1 MYAADGA
8 LPQPTEMQSAGNSLP
23 RPSRDYFHIH
33 YSFPRHTHTHSPS
46 HLIPHLLSSNQ
57 TLDIAHYGWGAA
69 AGWAGVDLDR
79 FPAVQAWLDRME
91 AREGVEKGRHVPDPH
106 TMRELLKDKA
116 KIAEQAAKS
125 RAWVQAGMKEDAE
138 QQK

>member
-1 MYAADGA
+1 MW
-8 LPQPTEMQSAGNSLP
+8 L
-23 RPSRDYFHIH
+23 SRNPPKCNKPAIP
-33 YSFPRHTHTHSPS
+33 FPVYPLLHPLLIPKAHTHS
-46 HLIPHLLSSNQ
+46 HRIPHLLSSNQ

-69 AGWAGVDLDR
+69 AGWAGVDLDK

-116 KIAEQAAKS
+116 KMEEQAAKS
-125 RAWVQAGMKEDAE
+125 RAWVQAGMKDDAE
-138 QQK
+138 RQK

>member
-1 MYAADGA
+1 MRRIGLSRNPPKCNKPAI
-8 LPQPTEMQSAGNSLP
+8 PFPP
-23 RPSRDYFHIH
+23 RLLLRPLLIPKAHILSRL
-33 YSFPRHTHTHSPS
+33 T
-46 HLIPHLLSSNQ
+46 PHLLSSNQ

-69 AGWAGVDLDR
+69 AGWAGVNLDK

-116 KIAEQAAKS
+116 KMAEQAAKS
-125 RAWVQAGMKEDAE
+125 QAWVQAGMKEDAE
-138 QQK
+138 KQK